1 MPQEALREVRER
13 QAVQD
18 LRLRKAINDATET
31 IASALAALKDE
42 SDRRKR
48 DRAQCRELAQHLDH
62 RQRTVVLL
70 HDRLGPRPP
79 AANGA
84 GQLKWAV

>member
-1 MPQEALREVRER
+1 MREIRER

-18 LRLRKAINDATET
+18 LQLRKAVKDAADTV
-31 IASALAALKDE
+31 AGALAALKEE

-48 DRAQCRELAQHLDH
+48 DRTQYRELAQHLDH
-62 RQRTVVLL
+62 LQRTVLL
-70 HDRLGPRPP
+70 LQDRLGGPRPP
-79 AANGA
+79 SA